1 MNKNIIYNY
10 LNNLKKEDILIY
22 ANKQGITLTDNELI
36 IIYDN
41 IKNNYENILNNP
53 LTEINKLK
61 NSLNINTYNKILE
74 LYHKYK
80 VLIEKR

>member
-36 IIYDN
+36 IIYEN
-41 IKNNYENILNNP
+41 LKNNYENILNNP
-53 LTEINKLK
+53 LIEINKLK
-61 NSLNINTYNKILE
+61 DNLNINTYNKLLE
-74 LYHKYK
+74 LYYKYK